1 MVVMDPRSSVAIA
14 RSPMV
19 HGVEVTEVF
28 GHQVPRE
35 PRVVSAY
42 EVAICQNGEV
52 QSFQRGRLQRLVPG
66 EVALAEPGEVVRV
79 VGSSMAVRCQAVR
92 LDSDVV
98 PWGRE
103 AGGAAEDRGGGWR
116 FAETRIVDAALV
128 EAITA
133 LVEAIRGPVSA
144 GEQQRRLALVLERVG
159 THLGQKAPV
168 GRRSWPKADLVRRV
182 REYLDGHY
190 AEPVPLPDL
199 ARQVGVTASYL
210 IRLFRLQV
218 GLPPHAYQARVR
230 VNRAQALLRQ
240 GVRPADVATETGY
253 ADQSHLTRHFR
264 RVVGVTPARYQAA
277 YL

>member
-42 EVAICQNGEV
+42 EVAVCQNGEV
-52 QSFQRGRLQRLVPG
+52 QSFQRGRLQRLAPG
-66 EVALAEPGEVVRV
+66 EVAVAEPGEVVRV
-79 VGSSMAVRCQAVR
+79 IGSSAAVRCQAVR
-92 LDSDVV
+92 LDADIV
-98 PWGRE
+98 PWGQESGSEAEGRE
-103 AGGAAEDRGGGWR
+103 AGFR
-116 FAETRIVDAALV
+116 FAETRIVDGTLA
-128 EAITA
+128 EAIAA

-144 GEQQRRLALVLERVG
+144 GEQRRRLAVVLDRAG
-159 THLGQKAPV
+159 AHLGPRSV
-168 GRRSWPKADLVRRV
+168 GRRTWPKADLVRRV
-182 REYLDGHY
+182 REYLEGHY
-190 AEPVPLPDL
+190 AESVPLPDL
-199 ARQVGVTASYL
+199 AQQVGVTASYL

-218 GLPPHAYQARVR
+218 GLPPHAYQARIR